1 MQHGDNAS
9 VVSDQDKF
17 KREIR
22 RLQRCN
28 VKFYFVSFVGYRTQK
43 CIFPHHTGIL
53 YNFYCHLIYLTTSA
67 ELQERERKR
76 GRMMNDVAVDLKQS
90 PHTVHKSEKL

>member
-1 MQHGDNAS
+1 M
-9 VVSDQDKF
+9 
-17 KREIR
+17 
-22 RLQRCN
+22 CN
-28 VKFYFVSFVGYRTQK
+28 VKVYFVSFVGYRTLK

-76 GRMMNDVAVDLKQS
+76 EDG
-90 PHTVHKSEKL
+90 